1 MMNSKKLLKT
11 LLWSLAGFTMVL
23 TGCTKTGK
31 DSSSSNKTSTSNS
44 ASNSQS
50 TSTSTSNSGNTST
63 STPGPI
69 DPETDTFEVAFN
81 YDARTDYMSIWTDR
95 YVNSTIAPL
104 SENVSGYADGRRTT
118 KLDNTYR
125 WNFAVDANGYIVYAS
140 WNTLGGYGSPS
151 DGFYFRSGA
160 WDVASN
166 IGSDNFPVFGIADDF
181 QKWDV
186 DAGASGRHT
195 HFDYVIPEGGFII
208 TGRGEDASYTKFY
221 NLIAGT
227 EYTTDDITAKQNAQG
242 PNSWLENMEK
252 GLFDD
257 YYVFINEDKELEVML
272 REDAPE
278 PSPAYQC
285 AFEEEPTIK
294 FDAIADVLTHEN
306 DTDATVHGVIVSRY
320 EDGVLVIADETGAV
334 LVKDSTLEFV
344 PAKEEKTYL
353 NGQTISVKGKFNK
366 VGGQNT
372 ITPTEA
378 PTILSKY
385 WAITAPTVTNI
396 TSEDYAIAWNVEN
409 QNKVVKV
416 LTISFESTIDNVSTF
431 KDEVGNIYK
440 VKNVTLPEDVK
451 AGAKFDI
458 KGVIQ
463 VENNEVVLRV
473 DSVNDVVGY
482 AKVTL
487 EGGVFE
493 NTTESVKDFAIGS
506 KVVAI
511 ASVPE
516 GQRFVNWTCVED
528 PDSVVTSEK
537 LEISVVVDVT
547 WKATFTSNATI
558 EVINGTIKDHTET
571 SVELTIGTEV
581 TVIANEPE
589 EGMVFAGWFDVTDNL
604 VSAEKEYTFQLANN
618 TILVAKY
625 ESEIPPAPS
634 IEGSI
639 AFDKINEDMTG
650 EGLGL
655 YTDFEIDGKLPNKS
669 PYDSNVY
676 IANNVYNPSAT
687 GCWASAIVVD
697 KEGKI
702 LTLSY
707 KYFTGHGG
715 SYPGH
720 NKPVSTLNHY
730 PDLLGK
736 DNPAFSVS
744 PDFEPWPAETRNNW
758 RFAVPE
764 GGFVIAVSGRTS
776 TANLLAKILNDNS
789 ILEKAA
795 TDVLWE
801 SYTNDKLMADYSL
814 PENVRLYLSFDNKLV
829 VEHEVGTIVKPININ
844 PKNPTDGLTIY
855 SDNYVN
861 GTIAPASP
869 NVYGNAEGKRA
880 FLLDQRDSK
889 QNYVIGVN
897 EQGKIVYASWGLMH
911 GYGSPS
917 DGFYSRVGEERGN
930 NPIFSLADDF
940 GPYPNPN
947 FGKFELVVPTNGF
960 VIVATAEDGKTDAS
974 GKGIT
979 TDAGMIQIIN
989 LLTENNFE
997 NELPVGNGLFEN
1009 NTANGSLDHFTV
1021 KLTKMGKISIVDDNA
1036 GVEATPEENVVPAK
1050 NKYTVFTENSEKA
1063 IPSYLD
1069 ETRTAVCTEDN
1080 KTSTYLPTKT
1090 DLLIAVDSEGRITY
1104 LTLAPSQG
1112 YGSALAASYYR
1123 NDYYGYGVYEPK
1135 EFLKDENGEYVIEPD
1150 KYAYC
1155 DNKVPLDA
1163 ATTEGKHN
1171 VVNPAFVIDTN
1182 SPINQWAA
1190 VYTKWQLVVPQ
1201 GGFVVMANGTAAND
1215 FLTKIY
1221 NCDPFDLSTET
1232 AIHTAAGL
1240 VNSNAEFKARV
1251 SDDTRLT
1258 IDEKLNVTVIPGV
1271 KLADITLENVAIQKV
1286 NGEAYVEGQNICVGD
1301 KVEVMTTLSNEE
1313 FLKYQQDG
1321 KDVSSYLKTGAPIW
1335 RYDVYEFTATEKTTV
1350 KAVAKTERAANE
1362 FDVMTS
1368 LDGYGT
1374 YMSVWSEGE
1383 VLNAGTTM
1391 ANAWRTII
1399 VVDEN
1404 GKITNVSY
1412 SVPAEGL
1419 TVGKGFVIAAHDET
1433 ITQFLTYVLEEET
1446 KIIETEEVNNRA
1458 EVYAKLLAIK
1468 DNYTLS
1474 VNDGVLTV
1482 TKKGDEPTP
1491 VPEVADI
1498 TLENATIATVNGEA
1512 YVEGTEIHVGDD
1524 VVVTKT
1530 LTDDEF
1536 FKWTH
1541 DGKDVSSYAHR
1552 SGALIG
1558 RYADYAF
1565 KATKTTLVK
1574 AEAKKGNAE
1583 QGTYDI
1589 LFGLDG
1595 HDHAMAY
1602 WAQGTELKYG
1612 VNLPTEYRLIIEID
1626 ENGKV
1631 VEYSYGPGDKEST
1644 YTVKNAYAIATYYN
1658 TINPMLSNLLG
1669 KEVVLDDNNR
1679 NAIMDEVMA
1688 IRELRL
1694 TFANGLLTVN
1704 KINLIAEKDFA
1715 YELINLQ
1722 SATDDAKGLFTVWT
1736 DLEVAGTIAPVSP
1749 NNWGYAE
1756 GRRTKLN
1763 ANAYRYAIAVDKD
1776 GYIIYASWQGGSG
1789 GPGDGFYSRPGME
1802 KTKNPVFKCGDDF
1815 APWVSGKDNHTHYDF
1830 VLPEGGFVVT
1840 ASDSNA
1846 QMLAFVNHITG
1857 KELTKLED
1865 NNALFEV
1872 QIAKGSLDKWHLS
1885 LTETGNIRVQD
1896 RNDVVDTPAYVTST
1910 LTVEN
1915 GTVNGE
1921 TTAVVETNS
1930 FVTVVANAAEEGF
1943 VFAGWFENDV
1953 LVSSETTYTFKLAK
1967 DTTLTAKYESEVTP
1981 TPEVAEIT
1989 LENVTITTVNGEAYV
2004 EGTEIHVGDKVVVNT
2019 TLSETDF
2026 LKYQQDG
2033 KDVSSYLK
2041 NGAPI
2046 WRYAPYEFTATA
2058 KTTVSSI
2065 QKIELGAGKFDVM
2078 TSLDGY
2084 GTFMAV
2090 WTQGE
2095 VLKTNLSGTENVTMG
2110 TNYRALFVLDEKG
2123 AIIDVLWLASLPNE
2137 TFTVAEGTTVISAHD
2152 VPVAGLLSTL
2162 LNEEVTSEQFIAA
2175 RDTYLARAKEVTGFV
2190 LTVENG
2196 VLTVMAKEEAGIT
2209 LKNASIV
2216 TVNGKAYTE
2225 GTKIYKGDE
2234 VVVAKTE
2241 GLSFLKWQQDGK
2253 DVSSSLKNGAPIL
2266 RDENYK
2272 FIVNGETSIEA
2283 VEKVT
2288 REAGQFDVTV
2298 NLDGYSSLMSVWTVG
2313 NSLINNQTI
2322 GTQFRTIIKVN
2333 DKGLITEVFYNVP
2346 EAGIAVES
2354 GMVIAAYDKCFE
2366 SLASFLLGRTVEITY
2381 DDQGAD
2387 AFDRAA
2393 LYEEIK
2399 AAPNTLSLV
2408 NGVLV
2413 AQPFPEVTIAEALNL
2428 VEGTN
2433 MIVTGTVIRIEQ
2445 LWNDSFKNMSVTI
2458 AEGDNFETTLYVY
2471 RLSTQVEVN
2480 DVIKVTGIMSSYNG
2494 VKQVAQ
2500 GATAEITGK
2509 GSYVPPTSLASLS
2522 FADKANRT
2530 SFSTTQQVWEQNGI
2544 TFTNDKDGSTT
2555 SVADYAP
2562 VRLYKSSKVT
2572 VTYTEAFT
2580 KVVFITADGKN
2591 FTTESV
2597 AGATITVNGSTTTI
2611 EFTEA
2616 VTTFSFSCANQIRV
2630 TEMSIVA

>member
-50 TSTSTSNSGNTST
+50 TSTSVSGNTST

-69 DPETDTFEVAFN
+69 DPEKDTFEVAFN

-125 WNFAVDANGYIVYAS
+125 WNFAVDANGYIVYGS

-160 WDVASN
+160 WDVTSN

-181 QKWDV
+181 QSWGV
-186 DAGASGRHT
+186 DAGASGRHE

-227 EYTTDDITAKQNAQG
+227 NYTTDEITTKQSASA
-242 PNSWLENMEK
+242 PNEWLENMEK

-285 AFEEEPTIK
+285 AYEEEPTIK

-306 DTDATVHGVIVSRY
+306 DTDANVHGVIVSRY

-334 LVKDSTLEFV
+334 LVKDPTFEFV
-344 PAKEEKTYL
+344 PLREENTYKI
-353 NGQTISVKGKFNK
+353 GQTISAKGKFNK

-385 WAITAPTVTNI
+385 WAITAPTTVNV
-396 TSEDYAIAWNVEN
+396 SSQNYAETWNVEN
-409 QNKVVKV
+409 QNKVVKA
-416 LTISFESTIDNVSTF
+416 LTIIFETTIDNVSTF
-431 KDEVGNIYK
+431 KDEAGNTYK
-440 VKNVTLPEDVK
+440 VKNVTLPEEVK

-458 KGVIQ
+458 KGVLQ

-473 DSVNDVVGY
+473 DSTNDVVGY

-493 NTTESVKDFAIGS
+493 NTEDSVKDFAVGS

-516 GQRFVNWTCVED
+516 GQRFINWTCVED

-537 LEISVVVDVT
+537 LEITVVVDVT
-547 WKATFTSNATI
+547 WRATFSSNATL
-558 EVINGTIKDHTET
+558 EVIGGTIKDHTET

-581 TVIANEPE
+581 TIIANEPE
-589 EGMVFAGWFDVTDNL
+589 EGMVFAGWYDATDNL
-604 VSAEKEYTFQLANN
+604 VSADREYTFQLTNN
-618 TILVAKY
+618 TILVSKY

-639 AFDKINEDMTG
+639 AFDKINENMTG

-669 PYDSNVY
+669 PYDANVY
-676 IANNVYNPSAT
+676 IANNAYNPT
-687 GCWASAIVVD
+687 ETNCWASVLVVD
-697 KEGKI
+697 KDGKI
-702 LTLSY
+702 LTFSY
-707 KYFTGHGG
+707 KYYEGYGG
-715 SYPGH
+715 GYPGH
-720 NKPVSTLNHY
+720 NSPVSALTHY
-730 PDLLGK
+730 PELLGK

-744 PDFEPWPAETRNNW
+744 PDFEPWPADTRNNW

-764 GGFVIAVSGRTS
+764 GGFVVAISGKNS
-776 TANLLAKILNDNS
+776 TIDLLAKILNDDSIYAKLDTDAKWQAYNNS
-789 ILEKAA
+789 
-795 TDVLWE
+795 VLR
-801 SYTNDKLMADYSL
+801 ADYTL

-829 VEHEVGTIVKPININ
+829 IEHEEGTIIEPKNIN
-844 PKNPTDGLTIY
+844 PKEATNGLTIY

-861 GTIAPASP
+861 GTIAPASA
-869 NVYGNAEGKRA
+869 NEYGNAEGRKA
-880 FLLDQRDSK
+880 FLLDKRDHK

-897 EQGKIVYASWGLMH
+897 EQGKIVYASWGLGH

-917 DGFYSRVGEERGN
+917 DGFYSRVGEERQN
-930 NPIFSLADDF
+930 NPIFSVADDF
-940 GPYPNPN
+940 LPWGADNGASGGY
-947 FGKFELVVPTNGF
+947 KKYELVVPTNGF
-960 VIVATAEDGKTDAS
+960 VIIATAEDGKTNAS
-974 GKGIT
+974 GQGIV

-989 LLTENNFE
+989 MITESAYA
-997 NELPVGNGLFEN
+997 NELPTGNALFEN
-1009 NTANGSLDHFTV
+1009 STPKGSLDHFTI
-1021 KLTKMGKISIVDDNA
+1021 KLTKMGKISIIDDNA

-1069 ETRTAVCTEDN
+1069 ETRTAVCTEDD
-1080 KTSTYLPTKT
+1080 KTTTYLPTKT
-1090 DLLIAVDSEGRITY
+1090 DLLIAVDSEGRIAY

-1135 EFLKDENGEYVIEPD
+1135 EFLKDENGEYVIEPG

-1155 DNKVPLDA
+1155 GNKVPLDA

-1171 VVNPAFVIDTN
+1171 VVNPAFVIDTS

-1232 AIHTAAGL
+1232 AIKTAAGL

-1258 IDEKLNVTVIPGV
+1258 IDEKLNVTVVPGV
-1271 KLADITLENVAIQKV
+1271 KLADITLENVTIQKV

-1350 KAVAKTERAANE
+1350 KAVAKTERVANE

-1374 YMSVWSEGE
+1374 YMSVWAEGE
-1383 VLNAGTTM
+1383 VLKTGTTM
-1391 ANAWRTII
+1391 GTEWRTIF

-1412 SVPAEGL
+1412 AVPTEGL
-1419 TVGKGFVIAAHDET
+1419 TVGKGFVIAAHDAT
-1433 ITQFLTYVLEEET
+1433 INGLLTYILEEET
-1446 KIIETEEVNNRA
+1446 VLGDDNRA
-1458 EVYAKLLAIK
+1458 DVYAKLMAVA
-1468 DNYTLS
+1468 NTYTLT
-1474 VNDGVLTV
+1474 VNDGVLKA

-1491 VPEVADI
+1491 VPEVANI
-1498 TLENATIATVNGEA
+1498 TLENATIVTVNGEA
-1512 YVEGTEIHVGDD
+1512 YVEETEIHVGDD

-1552 SGALIG
+1552 TGVLIG
-1558 RYADYAF
+1558 RYANYAF

-1574 AEAKKGNAE
+1574 AEAKKGNAA

-1589 LFGLDG
+1589 LCDLDG
-1595 HDHAMAY
+1595 HDHAMSY
-1602 WAQGTELKYG
+1602 WAQGTELKNE
-1612 VNLPTEYRLIIEID
+1612 VNLPTAWRLIIEIN
-1626 ENGKV
+1626 ENGKI
-1631 VEYSYGPGDKEST
+1631 VEWTYGPGNAES
-1644 YTVKNAYAIATYYN
+1644 YVVKNANAIVSYFG
-1658 TINPMLSNLLG
+1658 TINPLLSNLLE
-1669 KEVVLDDNNR
+1669 KEVILSDDNLNS
-1679 NAIMDEVMA
+1679 IMAELMA
-1688 IRELRL
+1688 VKNQFVF

-1704 KINLIAEKDFA
+1704 KIDLIAERDFA

-1722 SATDDAKGLFTVWT
+1722 SATDDSNGLFTVWT
-1736 DLEVAGTIAPVSP
+1736 DFEVAGTIAPESP

-1763 ANAYRYAIAVDKD
+1763 ANVWRYAIAVDKD

-1802 KTKNPVFKCGDDF
+1802 RTANPVFKCGDDF
-1815 APWVSGKDNHTHYDF
+1815 APWQAGKDNHTHYDF

-1840 ASDSNA
+1840 ASNGNA
-1846 QMLAFVNHITG
+1846 QMLAFVNYITG
-1857 KELTKLED
+1857 KELTKLDD

-1885 LTETGNIRVQD
+1885 LTNTGNIRVQD
-1896 RNDVVDTPAYVTST
+1896 RNNVVDTPAYVTSI

-1915 GTVNGE
+1915 GTVDGK
-1921 TTAVVETNS
+1921 TTAEVETNS
-1930 FVTVVANAAEEGF
+1930 VVTVVANAAEDGF
-1943 VFAGWFENDV
+1943 VFAGWFENDT
-1953 LVSSETTYTFKLAK
+1953 LVSSEATYSFKLTK
-1967 DTTLTAKYESEVTP
+1967 DITLTAKYESEVTP
-1981 TPEVAEIT
+1981 TPVVADIT
-1989 LENVTITTVNGEAYV
+1989 LENVIVQKVNGEAYV
-2004 EGTEIHVGDKVVVNT
+2004 EGQNICVGDKVEVMT
-2019 TLSETDF
+2019 TLSNEEF

-2041 NGAPI
+2041 TGAPI
-2046 WRYAPYEFTATA
+2046 WRYDVYEFTATE
-2058 KTTVSSI
+2058 KTTV
-2065 QKIELGAGKFDVM
+2065 KAVAKTERVANEFDVM

-2084 GTFMAV
+2084 GTYMSV
-2090 WTQGE
+2090 WAEGE
-2095 VLKTNLSGTENVTMG
+2095 VLKTGTTMG
-2110 TNYRALFVLDEKG
+2110 TEWRTIFVVDENGKITNVSYAVPTEGLTVGKGFVLVGHDATINSFLTYVLGEEITIGDENRATVYEKLEAVKSKITLSVNNG
-2123 AIIDVLWLASLPNE
+2123 LLTATKDV
-2137 TFTVAEGTTVISAHD
+2137 TVAEA
-2152 VPVAGLLSTL
+2152 
-2162 LNEEVTSEQFIAA
+2162 
-2175 RDTYLARAKEVTGFV
+2175 
-2190 LTVENG
+2190 
-2196 VLTVMAKEEAGIT
+2196 
-2209 LKNASIV
+2209 
-2216 TVNGKAYTE
+2216 
-2225 GTKIYKGDE
+2225 
-2234 VVVAKTE
+2234 
-2241 GLSFLKWQQDGK
+2241 
-2253 DVSSSLKNGAPIL
+2253 SSLA
-2266 RDENYK
+2266 
-2272 FIVNGETSIEA
+2272 
-2283 VEKVT
+2283 
-2288 REAGQFDVTV
+2288 
-2298 NLDGYSSLMSVWTVG
+2298 DGTPL
-2313 NSLINNQTI
+2313 
-2322 GTQFRTIIKVN
+2322 
-2333 DKGLITEVFYNVP
+2333 
-2346 EAGIAVES
+2346 
-2354 GMVIAAYDKCFE
+2354 
-2366 SLASFLLGRTVEITY
+2366 
-2381 DDQGAD
+2381 
-2387 AFDRAA
+2387 
-2393 LYEEIK
+2393 
-2399 AAPNTLSLV
+2399 
-2408 NGVLV
+2408 
-2413 AQPFPEVTIAEALNL
+2413 
-2428 VEGTN
+2428 
-2433 MIVTGTVIRIEQ
+2433 IVTGTVIRIDT
-2445 LWNDSFKNMSVTI
+2445 LWDSNYNNMSVTI
-2458 AEGDNFETTLYVY
+2458 ADGDNFENTLYVF
-2471 RLSTQVEVN
+2471 RLATQVEVN
-2480 DVIKVTGIMSSYNG
+2480 DIVKVTGVMASYNNA
-2494 VKQVAQ
+2494 KQIAQ
-2500 GATAEITGK
+2500 GATAEVLGK
-2509 GSYVPPTSLASLS
+2509 GSYVPPSSLAKLS
-2522 FADKANRT
+2522 FADKAQRT

-2544 TFTNDKDGSTT
+2544 TLTNDKDAST
-2555 SVADYAP
+2555 SNVADYAGP
-2562 VRLYKSSKVT
+2562 ARFYKGSKVT
-2572 VTYTEAFT
+2572 VTYTSTFT
-2580 KVVFITADGKN
+2580 KVVFTTSGGKN
-2591 FTTESV
+2591 FTSETVE
-2597 AGATITVNGSTTTI
+2597 GATVTVDGTTTTI
-2611 EFTEA
+2611 EFAEP
-2616 VTTFSFSCANQIRV
+2616 VSTFSFSCANQVRV
-2630 TEMSIVA
+2630 AELSIVA

>member
-23 TGCTKTGK
+23 TGCTTTGK

-50 TSTSTSNSGNTST
+50 TSTSSSGNTST

-125 WNFAVDANGYIVYAS
+125 WNFAVDANGYIVYAC

-160 WDVASN
+160 WDVTSN

-181 QKWDV
+181 QSWGV
-186 DAGASGRHT
+186 DSGASGRHT

-208 TGRGEDASYTKFY
+208 TGRGEDANYTKFY

-227 EYTTDDITAKQNAQG
+227 NYTTDEITSKQSAQA
-242 PNSWLENMEK
+242 PNEWLENMEK

-285 AFEEEPTIK
+285 EYEEEPTIK

-306 DTDATVHGVIVSRY
+306 DTDANVHGVIVSRY
-320 EDGVLVIADETGAV
+320 GDGVLVIADETGAV
-334 LVKDSTLEFV
+334 LVKDPTFEFV
-344 PAKEEKTYL
+344 PLREENTYKI
-353 NGQTISVKGKFNK
+353 GQTISVKGKFSK

-378 PTILSKY
+378 PAILSKY
-385 WAITAPTVTNI
+385 WAITAPATVNV
-396 TSEDYAIAWNVEN
+396 SSQNYAETWNVEN
-409 QNKVVKV
+409 QNKVVKA
-416 LTISFESTIDNVSTF
+416 LTIMFETTIDDVTTF
-431 KDEVGNIYK
+431 KDEAGNIYK
-440 VKNVTLPEDVK
+440 VRGTILPGGIEV
-451 AGAKFDI
+451 GAKFDI
-458 KGVIQ
+458 KGVLQ

-473 DSVNDVVGY
+473 DSINDVVGY

-493 NTTESVKDFAIGS
+493 NTEDSVKDFAVGS

-511 ASVPE
+511 AVVPE
-516 GQRFVNWTCVED
+516 GQRFINWTCVED

-537 LEISVVVDVT
+537 LEITVVVDVT
-547 WKATFTSNATI
+547 WRATFSSNATL
-558 EVINGTIKDHTET
+558 EVIGGTIKDHTET

-581 TVIANEPE
+581 TIIANEPE
-589 EGMVFAGWFDVTDNL
+589 EGMVFAGWYDATDNL
-604 VSAEKEYTFQLANN
+604 VSADREYTFQLTNN
-618 TILVAKY
+618 TILVSRY

-639 AFDKINEDMTG
+639 AFDKINEDMSG
-650 EGLGL
+650 EGFGL
-655 YTDFEIDGKLPNKS
+655 YTDFEIDGKLPHKS
-669 PYDSNVY
+669 PYDANVY
-676 IANNVYNPSAT
+676 IANNVYNPTAT
-687 GCWASAIVVD
+687 NCWASALVVD
-697 KEGKI
+697 KDGKI
-702 LTLSY
+702 LTFSY
-707 KYFTGHGG
+707 KYYEGYGG
-715 SYPGH
+715 GYPGP
-720 NKPVSTLNHY
+720 NSPVAALTHY
-730 PDLLGK
+730 PELLGK

-764 GGFVIAVSGRTS
+764 GGFVVAVSGKAQTVD
-776 TANLLAKILNDNS
+776 LLVKILNDTSIEEKTNTKEKWEAFNNS
-789 ILEKAA
+789 
-795 TDVLWE
+795 VLRSE
-801 SYTNDKLMADYSL
+801 YSL

-829 VEHEVGTIVKPININ
+829 IEHEEGTIVKPSNIN

-861 GTIAPASP
+861 GTIAPASA
-869 NVYGNAEGKRA
+869 NIYGNAEGRRTY
-880 FLLDQRDSK
+880 LLDGRDGK

-897 EQGKIVYASWGLMH
+897 EQGKIVYASWGLGH

-917 DGFYSRVGEERGN
+917 DGFYSRVGEERQN
-930 NPIFSLADDF
+930 NPMFSCADDF
-940 GPYPNPN
+940 LPWGADNGASGGYKKYE
-947 FGKFELVVPTNGF
+947 FVVPTNGF
-960 VIVATAEDGKTDAS
+960 VIIATAEEGKTNAA
-974 GKGIT
+974 GQGIV

-989 LLTENNFE
+989 LLTGNTFE
-997 NELPVGNGLFEN
+997 NELPTGNALFETG
-1009 NTANGSLDHFTV
+1009 TAKGSLDHFTV

-1036 GVEATPEENVVPAK
+1036 GVEPTPEENVVPK
-1050 NKYTVFTENSEKA
+1050 KDQYTVFTENSEKA

-1069 ETRTAVCTEDN
+1069 ETRTAVVT
-1080 KTSTYLPTKT
+1080 TAGSTDICEQTYS
-1090 DLLIAVDSEGRITY
+1090 DLFISVDSEGRIAWMTMVPAWGNG
-1104 LTLAPSQG
+1104 TPF
-1112 YGSALAASYYR
+1112 AASYYR
-1123 NDYYGYGVYEPK
+1123 NGYYGYAPFTATEEEPAPTK
-1135 EFLKDENGEYVIEPD
+1135 EVKNNVENPSFLIKPGSRIQYGFYQE
-1150 KYAYC
+1150 
-1155 DNKVPLDA
+1155 
-1163 ATTEGKHN
+1163 
-1171 VVNPAFVIDTN
+1171 
-1182 SPINQWAA
+1182 
-1190 VYTKWQLVVPQ
+1190 WQLVVPQ
-1201 GGFVVMANGTAAND
+1201 GGFVVMANGTAVND
-1215 FLTKIY
+1215 FVTKIF
-1221 NCDPFDLSTET
+1221 NCEPFDLSDEAARKVAAN
-1232 AIHTAAGL
+1232 AI
-1240 VNSNAEFKARV
+1240 NRNDEFKARA

-1704 KINLIAEKDFA
+1704 KINLIAERDFA

-1722 SATDDAKGLFTVWT
+1722 SATDDSKGLFTVWT
-1736 DLEVAGTIAPVSP
+1736 DFEVAGTIAPVSP

-1763 ANAYRYAIAVDKD
+1763 ANVWRYAIAVDKD

-1789 GPGDGFYSRPGME
+1789 GPGDGFYTRPGME
-1802 KTKNPVFKCGDDF
+1802 RTANPVFKCGDDF
-1815 APWVSGKDNHTHYDF
+1815 APWQAGKDNHTHYDF

-1840 ASDSNA
+1840 SSNDNA
-1846 QMLAFVNHITG
+1846 QMLAFVNHLTG
-1857 KELTKLED
+1857 KELTELAD

-1921 TTAVVETNS
+1921 TTTVAETNS

-1981 TPEVAEIT
+1981 TPEVAE
-1989 LENVTITTVNGEAYV
+1989 
-2004 EGTEIHVGDKVVVNT
+2004 
-2019 TLSETDF
+2019 
-2026 LKYQQDG
+2026 
-2033 KDVSSYLK
+2033 
-2041 NGAPI
+2041 
-2046 WRYAPYEFTATA
+2046 
-2058 KTTVSSI
+2058 
-2065 QKIELGAGKFDVM
+2065 
-2078 TSLDGY
+2078 
-2084 GTFMAV
+2084 
-2090 WTQGE
+2090 
-2095 VLKTNLSGTENVTMG
+2095 
-2110 TNYRALFVLDEKG
+2110 
-2123 AIIDVLWLASLPNE
+2123 
-2137 TFTVAEGTTVISAHD
+2137 
-2152 VPVAGLLSTL
+2152 
-2162 LNEEVTSEQFIAA
+2162 
-2175 RDTYLARAKEVTGFV
+2175 
-2190 LTVENG
+2190 
-2196 VLTVMAKEEAGIT
+2196 IT

-2313 NSLINNQTI
+2313 NSLINNQTM

-2555 SVADYAP
+2555 PVADYAP
-2562 VRLYKSSKVT
+2562 ARLYKSSKVT